1 MKMLVVQN
9 RTDRQLKFQNKT
21 IEPFGF
27 AEYTELKDFIGLA
40 RLFNSGKVTYCNK
53 KVTPVAP
60 KEKEVVEVK
69 VEEPVKVET
78 VPEKVEEVV
87 PEVVEQVEVEVQE
100 VETITEEKPSKRTR
114 KSKEDK

>member
-1 MKMLVVQN
+1 MLVVQN

-27 AEYTELKDFIGLA
+27 AEYAELKDFIGLA

-60 KEKEVVEVK
+60 KEEEVVEVK

-87 PEVVEQVEVEVQE
+87 PEVVEKTDVEVQE
-100 VETITEEKPSKRTR
+100 VETTTTEEKPSKRTR